1 MFVFHCIL
9 YGTYTIAA
17 DYSLVSILLFNYLPM
32 IKKIVLSLIAILG
45 ISFAAMAQKQ
55 VTGTVVDQSGAP
67 VPGASVMVQGTN
79 IGAVTDLDGHF
90 TIKATDKDVLAFS
103 FFGMKDEVVAVGSQ
117 SVINVTLAEDALK
130 G

>member
-1 MFVFHCIL
+1 
-9 YGTYTIAA
+9 
-17 DYSLVSILLFNYLPM
+17 M

-117 SVINVTLAEDALK
+117 SVINVTLAEDALM